1 MTDPAEWLDQHGDYL
16 FRYALRQGV
25 TRELAEDILQETML
39 AGIRGLAGFRQ
50 GSSVRTWL
58 VSILRNRLLDH
69 FRKSSRE
76 STQQAEEADLEAYF
90 AANGLWLAQQSNP
103 ERRCQFRDLMKM
115 ILLCLGELN
124 ERSKRLFLMAEFE
137 GMEPSELAEPFALN
151 PENVRVILHRARI
164 KLRGCLLK
172 GGFSL

>member
-1 MTDPAEWLDQHGDYL
+1 
-16 FRYALRQGV
+16 
-25 TRELAEDILQETML
+25 ML

-58 VSILRNRLLDH
+58 VSILRNRLMDH

-76 STQQAEEADLEAYF
+76 STRQAEEADLEAYF
-90 AANGLWLAQQSNP
+90 AANGHWLAQQSNP
-103 ERRCQFRDLMKM
+103 ERHRQFRDLMK

-137 GMEPSELAEPFALN
+137 GMDPSELAEPFALN
-151 PENVRVILHRARI
+151 PENVRVWRSRR
-164 KLRGCLLK
+164 LRSASRSLRSLSRPLK
-172 GGFSL
+172 QPIENQRGGQPPRQALYRVMRQSVTALKNRQIDFF